1 MNKYSIICM
10 WGNYDYNNNLFINN
24 LINYKQ
30 HSTVDDNIVF
40 LISGPFINNEN
51 YNIIKNK
58 NCIKILYITEP
69 IEKNYPYRLCYDLYK
84 NNIFNIIIG
93 CVENN
98 LNSIKYP
105 LYMYHINLKNKNIF
119 NDINN
124 YVKECSL
131 DKKFCTLINTHDN
144 WNTRIPIYNKLVN
157 IGNISCPSNLLNNCS
172 NEELNNIGNFEYIK
186 KYLFNICSE
195 NTLTSINGYITEK
208 LINCC
213 LGGAIPIYCGW
224 FDEIDE
230 KIFNRNRILFYDPN
244 NEKSLNNVY
253 NKVKELMED
262 TNKLND
268 FYKMDIFIESAYDTC
283 QNMHDNLFTKL
294 KNIILQ

>member
-1 MNKYSIICM
+1 MKKYSIICM
-10 WGNYDYNNNLFINN
+10 WENYDYNNNLFINN
-24 LINYKQ
+24 LINFQEY
-30 HSTVDDNIVF
+30 TTINDNIDF
-40 LISGPFINNEN
+40 LICGPFINNEY

-69 IEKNYPYRLCYDLYK
+69 IEINYPYILCYKLYK

-105 LYMYHINLKNKNIF
+105 LYMYHINLEKKNIF

-131 DKKFCTLINTHDN
+131 DKKFCTLINTHDT
-144 WNTRIPIYNKLVN
+144 WSTRIPIYNKIIN
-157 IGNISCPSNLLNNCS
+157 IGKIDCPSNLLNNCS
-172 NEELNNIGNFEYIK
+172 NEELNNIGNVEYIK

-195 NTLTSINGYITEK
+195 NTLTNVKGYITEK

-230 KIFNRNRILFYDPN
+230 KIFNKDRILFYDPN
-244 NEKSLNNVY
+244 NDESLNNVY
-253 NKVKELMED
+253 NKIKELMED
-262 TNKLND
+262 NNKLND
-268 FYKMDIFIESAYDTC
+268 FYKMDIFIENAFNIC
-283 QNMHDNLFTKL
+283 QNMHDNLFDKL
-294 KNIILQ
+294 KNLII